1 MKEPF
6 VLLIFI
12 SDERGLVMGATTIFA
27 ADCFLLAGRLLM
39 QSGAETYR
47 AEDTML
53 RMARSQG
60 YEDAQS
66 FVTPT
71 GIIFSAGHESPTRIA
86 QIPKRATDL
95 TKIAE
100 INTISRKLTSHQI
113 TIEEAHDQLKTLEQ
127 KNLFMSEFAQV
138 IYAAIASGCFVIL
151 FMGSIVDMPAAAV
164 AGGIGHWVCLRMN
177 AIAKVKFFAEFSAAV
192 AVGLLTILFLHIG
205 FGFQEDK
212 IIIGAVMPLVPGVP
226 IANAVRDMMAGHFV
240 SGVTKGAEASLTAL
254 AIGSGIAFVLILF

>member
-1 MKEPF
+1 MDTSS
-6 VLLIFI
+6 VL
-12 SDERGLVMGATTIFA
+12 A

-60 YEDAQS
+60 YQDAQS

-86 QIPKRATDL
+86 QIPRRATDL
-95 TKIAE
+95 SKIAA
-100 INTISRKLTSHQI
+100 INAISRALTANQM
-113 TIEEAHDQLKTLEQ
+113 TLEDAYEQLKALEN
-127 KNLFMSEFAQV
+127 KNLFPSELAQV
-138 IYAAIASGCFVIL
+138 IFAAIASGCFVIL
-151 FMGSIVDMPAAAV
+151 FMGSVWDMPAAAV

-177 AIAKVKFFAEFSAAV
+177 AITKVKFFAEFTASI
-192 AVGLLTILFLHIG
+192 AVGILTILSLHFGVG
-205 FGFQEDK
+205 FEEDK